1 MTDGS
6 VKVLVVDDHAA
17 QRTALGAILAD
28 LDVAV
33 VQASSGRDAL
43 RCLLQQEFAVIL
55 LDVNMPVM
63 DGFETAALIR
73 QRRSSQ
79 HTPIIFITAYSDDAY
94 AARGYSLGAVDYIL
108 SPVQPDV
115 LRTKVSVFID
125 LYRKAEQIER
135 QREALWRYAAQLQQL
150 SEASLAIN
158 SAPSIEGVLEVVAES
173 AGRIIGAHQSGA
185 SAVLENGTIATTT
198 RVSEQHGGHRAT
210 RTSRNPGSVM
220 GLASQR
226 PQRLCQADLEAS
238 SLWQGESRE
247 IVPGL
252 PMRGWLAA
260 PLSTRDGHTVGIVQ
274 LSDKSAGEFS
284 NEDEGIVVQL
294 AQMASIAIENSKAS
308 DAREANRLKDEFLG
322 VLSHELR
329 TPLQA
334 MLTWIGILQKNS
346 SEPALVSRGI
356 EVIERSAKSQ
366 VQLIGDLLDVSR
378 IIRGQLHLETASVD
392 LVGVIGLAL
401 ETLRPA
407 AVAKTI
413 EVVCERPSS
422 DCRVLGDPT
431 RLQQV
436 VWNLVANAI
445 KFTPDGGRVDVRV
458 DVEPAQLNLHVSDTG
473 PGIPPEFL
481 PHVFE
486 RFRQADSGT
495 ARQHGGLG
503 LGLAIV
509 RHLTELHGGSVQ
521 AENLSNG
528 AGARFTIKLP
538 RQATPAAAVQV
549 PRGAASASGN
559 GLQLDGIR
567 VVLVEDEVDAR
578 ESLTTALELF
588 GASVVAVNSA
598 AAALSAM
605 EAHPPDILLSDVGL
619 PGEDGYTLIK
629 QVRERE
635 LELGRHVPAAA
646 LTAHVRAED
655 RATALRAGFDAH
667 VHKPIDPL
675 ALARLVKRLAVKVS

>member
-1 MTDGS
+1 

-28 LDVAV
+28 LDVVV

-73 QRRSSQ
+73 ERRSSQ

-108 SPVQPDV
+108 SPVQADV

-185 SAVLENGTIATTT
+185 SALLDNGTIATTT
-198 RVSEQHGGHRAT
+198 RVSEQHGGDRAT
-210 RTSRNPGSVM
+210 RTSRNPGSVL
-220 GLASQR
+220 GLAAQR

-238 SLWQGESRE
+238 SLWQGRVARNRSR
-247 IVPGL
+247 L

-322 VLSHELR
+322 R
-329 TPLQA
+329 
-334 MLTWIGILQKNS
+334 
-346 SEPALVSRGI
+346 
-356 EVIERSAKSQ
+356 
-366 VQLIGDLLDVSR
+366 
-378 IIRGQLHLETASVD
+378 
-392 LVGVIGLAL
+392 
-401 ETLRPA
+401 
-407 AVAKTI
+407 AVA
-413 EVVCERPSS
+413 
-422 DCRVLGDPT
+422 
-431 RLQQV
+431 
-436 VWNLVANAI
+436 
-445 KFTPDGGRVDVRV
+445 
-458 DVEPAQLNLHVSDTG
+458 
-473 PGIPPEFL
+473 
-481 PHVFE
+481 
-486 RFRQADSGT
+486 
-495 ARQHGGLG
+495 
-503 LGLAIV
+503 
-509 RHLTELHGGSVQ
+509 
-521 AENLSNG
+521 
-528 AGARFTIKLP
+528 
-538 RQATPAAAVQV
+538 
-549 PRGAASASGN
+549 
-559 GLQLDGIR
+559 
-567 VVLVEDEVDAR
+567 
-578 ESLTTALELF
+578 
-588 GASVVAVNSA
+588 
-598 AAALSAM
+598 
-605 EAHPPDILLSDVGL
+605 
-619 PGEDGYTLIK
+619 
-629 QVRERE
+629 
-635 LELGRHVPAAA
+635 
-646 LTAHVRAED
+646 
-655 RATALRAGFDAH
+655 
-667 VHKPIDPL
+667 
-675 ALARLVKRLAVKVS
+675 